1 MKRTVL
7 FLFLILLTVGSVFG
21 QQQHSFNPKQ
31 FHYLW
36 PTEASS
42 FLSSTFGE
50 TRAGHFHAALDI
62 KTWGRRGYKVFATRD
77 GIVDR
82 IAIGPRGYG
91 KVIYL
96 KHDDGSYSVYAHLL
110 AFNDHLQQLADSIR
124 FSKDYAF
131 EIDRK
136 IADRNIRVKQGE
148 VIGYSGAS
156 GIGPPHLHF
165 ELRTPSEKPYNP
177 LLTNLRV
184 RDTIPPQIKGISVEP
199 LSAASSIEGENAIFT
214 KRAWHN
220 NNHYELGTVRASGKI
235 GLGVNVFDQSNKV
248 HNAYAVYEL
257 QLTVD
262 GQDLFK
268 SQIDSFSYEETH
280 QMFIDRVYP
289 ILENSNQGYQ
299 RLFIADGNSLP
310 FYRRDGRN
318 GKLDL
323 PAGTHDVRIRA
334 TDYFGNSSTAHL
346 TLNITDQPITH
357 ELPPQTE
364 DKQNKIAG
372 NVEDL
377 HWFPNWITFTD
388 SQTQHITVAT
398 TDTNSFFKH
407 SNGYALNLENLD
419 NLFMEIPSAGPMQLR
434 RIIPTKRGYLPSANG
449 QGFAVFPEH
458 TFYDSLSVG
467 MSVQKS
473 RSDSIRVHILPEV
486 FPTNKQFSFYISRD
500 SSLTDIQK
508 LAWYKRDEKD
518 REWDLIPTSFTK
530 EYLIGHPETLGT
542 FAILRDTVA
551 PELSRPRLQQ
561 RPDGQ
566 WLVMVDVNDNLSGLD
581 YPRTK
586 MWVNNKRGIAE
597 FEPEDDRIVYYH
609 PDFEPSSTSPLAVT
623 VEAFD
628 YMGNRQ
634 SRTFYLDLSSRNDT
648 AKK

>member
-7 FLFLILLTVGSVFG
+7 FLILTLWIAGSARG
-21 QQQHSFNPKQ
+21 QQRHTFNPKQ
-31 FHYLW
+31 NQYLW

-42 FLSSTFGE
+42 FLTSTFGE

-96 KHDDGSYSVYAHLL
+96 KHADGSYSVYAHLL
-110 AFNDHLQQLADSIR
+110 AFNDQLQQMADSIR
-124 FSKDYAF
+124 LAENYTF

-136 IADRNIRVKQGE
+136 IAERNIRVQQGE

-199 LSAASSIEGENAIFT
+199 LSAASAIEGRNAIFT
-214 KRAWHN
+214 KIAWQKN
-220 NNHYELGTVRASGKI
+220 GYYELGTVRASGKI

-262 GQDLFK
+262 GKDLFK
-268 SQIDSFSYEETH
+268 SRIDSFSYNETH

-289 ILENSNQGYQ
+289 ILKNSDRGYQ

-310 FYRRDGRN
+310 FYRRDGRD
-318 GKLDL
+318 GKLNL
-323 PAGTHDVRIRA
+323 SPGTHEVRIRA

-346 TLNITDQPITH
+346 RLKISAPQNNH
-357 ELPPQTE
+357 ALPPE
-364 DKQNKIAG
+364 SADKPNGTTGSHDQ
-372 NVEDL
+372 L
-377 HWFPNWITFTD
+377 HWFPNWITFSD
-388 SQTQHITVAT
+388 SQIKDITLAT
-398 TDTNSFFKH
+398 TDVGNFYKH
-407 SNGYALNLENLD
+407 DNGYALQLKDMD
-419 NLFMEIPSAGPMQLR
+419 NLFMKIPSTGPMQLR
-434 RIIPTKRGYLPSANG
+434 RIAPANRGYLSAAGG
-449 QGFAVFPEH
+449 QGFTVFPAH
-458 TFYDSLSVG
+458 TFYDTVSVG

-473 RSDSIRVHILPEV
+473 RPDSIRVHILPEV
-486 FPTNKQFSFYISRD
+486 FPTGKQFRFYISRD
-500 SSLTDIQK
+500 SSLTDTKK
-508 LAWYKRDEKD
+508 LAWYQLDQD
-518 REWDLIPTSFTK
+518 DHEWDLIPTSFTNK
-530 EYLIGHPETLGT
+530 YLIGYPETLGT

-551 PELSRPRLQQ
+551 PDLSRPRLSR

-566 WLVMVDVNDNLSGLD
+566 WLVMVDVEDNLSGLD
-581 YPRTK
+581 YSKTK

-609 PDFEPSSTSPLAVT
+609 PEFTPSSSSSLTVT
-623 VEAFD
+623 VKAFD
-628 YMGNRQ
+628 CMGNKQ
-634 SRTFYLDLSSRNDT
+634 SRTFYLDLDGRNDT